1 MVYKILLKTLIFLFL
16 SVNSFSNILY
26 DNKGLIITDIE
37 LNIYKEFYF
46 KYHKSEIND
55 ANSLKDLVL
64 IKSVIR
70 DLKQNNSDFVSKI
83 DNELIGNF
91 GGDILKNETVLNFYR
106 FSRIRD
112 EFIYNYFRNELSID
126 EIENIFKNSNELNLP
141 ISENNCLVINEI
153 INFND
158 NKEFINNFFF
168 NLKNNTN
175 NYQVK
180 LKGINYNVCIDK
192 EKYFKI
198 EQLIVSYIRSQTDK
212 EFEYFVYEKSKN

>member
-1 MVYKILLKTLIFLFL
+1 MVYKILLKTVIFLFL

-37 LNIYKEFYF
+37 LNIYKDFYF
-46 KYHKSEIND
+46 KYHNSEIND

-64 IKSVIR
+64 IKNVIR
-70 DLKQNNSDFVSKI
+70 DLKENNSHFISKI
-83 DNELIGNF
+83 DNELTGKF
-91 GGDILKNETVLNFYR
+91 GKDILKNETILNFYR

>member
-1 MVYKILLKTLIFLFL
+1 MVYKILIKIIIFLFYSL
-16 SVNSFSNILY
+16 NSLSNILY

-37 LNIYKEFYF
+37 LNIYKDFYF
-46 KYHKSEIND
+46 EYHNNEIND

-70 DLKQNNSDFVSKI
+70 ELKKNNSDFVSKI
-83 DNELIGNF
+83 DDELTGRY
-91 GGDILKNETVLNFYR
+91 GEDILKNETILNFYR

-112 EFIYNYFRNELSID
+112 EFIYDYFRNKLSVE
-126 EIENIFKNSNELNLP
+126 EIENIFKNLNELNLP
-141 ISENNCLVINEI
+141 ISENNCLVISEI
-153 INFND
+153 INFKE

-175 NYQVK
+175 NYEIK
-180 LKGINYNVCIDK
+180 INGFNYNVCIDSA
-192 EKYFKI
+192 KYYEL

-212 EFEYFVYEKSKN
+212 DFEYFVYEKTRN